1 MPTRKH
7 PHNGHSTAAYS
18 TVSRHRSGAAQ
29 GISLP
34 HDGAPVQPGQ
44 ASATKVTRPLV
55 LAARPNSPEFVLV
68 HHAECRDDRPPS
80 SMRRAKKGHDSIT
93 LPRAQPPQLAPP
105 PQCALRVEPPSPAST
120 FPPHAGTFRFGP
132 LVTGPNRKVPTP
144 SPTRCQGAPTQ
155 GRARHTLEEVCRA
168 RPVEARQ
175 LLTHDVT

>member
-93 LPRAQPPQLAPP
+93 LSPA
-105 PQCALRVEPPSPAST
+105 SPAST